1 MSNMAQVKT
10 EQDKQPAMKVL
21 IADDHWVVR
30 ESLKQVTKKVSQNL
44 EPLEAGDF
52 NEALEIL
59 KTEPNI
65 GLMLVDLIMPGFRE
79 FEGLRLLRSQ
89 YPEIPIVVISIHDD
103 PDKVLEA
110 ISCGVIGY
118 IPKSA
123 GGEEIRKSLAR
134 VISGEV
140 SFPRDIL
147 ERSSSHT
154 TPVRDPGKDG
164 KSSIDLDVL
173 TRRERDVLT
182 LVGQGK
188 AVAKIAIQLTISPQT
203 VRVHLGNAMKKL
215 GLSNREEAI
224 HFAVNNAREL
234 SRGS

>member
-1 MSNMAQVKT
+1 MAQVKT